1 MMAAP
6 RKKHE
11 GASGGVTT
19 DTSEQAFISFTCYHD
34 LFSSVPNRCFFAIQS
49 AKYMLAICYRYL
61 LGLVGKKVQETLL
74 KIPVLVTTKT
84 AGDVVMSPLKHL
96 FFL

>member
-1 MMAAP
+1 MLLLIQVSK
-6 RKKHE
+6 RLSVLHVITIC
-11 GASGGVTT
+11 SQVSQTGV
-19 DTSEQAFISFTCYHD
+19 
-34 LFSSVPNRCFFAIQS
+34 FFAIQS